1 MSSRATPCASVP
13 TTPRLGSAADAAYL
27 HSGSQPHT
35 TQPAW
40 APPCGGRAATLA
52 LVGEGAA
59 GSVSGGWRRRGHQL
73 VRERLRRDGWDGDRE
88 RRQLRVIG
96 AEEQQL
102 DRNGVEEQ
110 LSTEAREGTAD
121 SAALLFSFS
130 VFSSFSSSTITWE
143 AASSTNAGG
152 ANSDSPGF
160 TSPLFSDSGTATL
173 LSCAW
178 PSVLSSVFPTAG
190 GSSFLS
196 SPPSVFSAACA
207 LGASFFSSSA
217 FSA

>member
-1 MSSRATPCASVP
+1 MSTYVSLFSVSLTFPHLAHVVARHTVCLRPDNAEAWERCGCGLLALWKPATH
-13 TTPRLGSAADAAYL
+13 DAAVPPVRWT
-27 HSGSQPHT
+27 GSH
-35 TQPAW
+35 A
-40 APPCGGRAATLA
+40 CLGGGRCRWR
-52 LVGEGAA
+52 G
-59 GSVSGGWRRRGHQL
+59 VSGGWRPRGHKL
-73 VRERLRRDGWDGDRE
+73 VRGCLRRDGRDGDRE

-110 LSTEAREGTAD
+110 LSTEAREGTA
-121 SAALLFSFS
+121 
-130 VFSSFSSSTITWE
+130 
-143 AASSTNAGG
+143 GG

-178 PSVLSSVFPTAG
+178 PSVLSSVFSTAG

-196 SPPSVFSAACA
+196 SSPSVFSAACA

-217 FSA
+217 FSARQF

>member
-13 TTPRLGSAADAAYL
+13 TTPRLGSAAYAAYL

-110 LSTEAREGTAD
+110 LSTEAREG
-121 SAALLFSFS
+121 
-130 VFSSFSSSTITWE
+130 
-143 AASSTNAGG
+143 G

-178 PSVLSSVFPTAG
+178 PLVLSSVFSTAG

-207 LGASFFSSSA
+207 LGLGLPNGLLGV
-217 FSA
+217 

>member
-1 MSSRATPCASVP
+1 M
-13 TTPRLGSAADAAYL
+13 
-27 HSGSQPHT
+27 HSGSQLRT
-35 TQPAW
+35 TQPAL
-40 APPCGGRAATLA
+40 APPVRWTGSHACLGGGRCRWR
-52 LVGEGAA
+52 G
-59 GSVSGGWRRRGHQL
+59 VSGGWRPRGHQL
-73 VRERLRRDGWDGDRE
+73 VRGRLRRDGWDGDRE